1 MIFPHFYTT
10 FVTVFCYRGLHL
22 KNSNESGEYQEAATT
37 EEITVVA
44 ANSSCCLHTSD
55 VYAPCPSGL
64 TPSGFLCCL
73 TPHGEWATALPQ
85 EVGAIAHGE
94 DDGAVIE

>member
-10 FVTVFCYRGLHL
+10 FCYRGLHL

-37 EEITVVA
+37 EEIPVVA

-55 VYAPCPSGL
+55 VYAPAL
-64 TPSGFLCCL
+64 RATLPSGFLCCL
-73 TPHGEWATALPQ
+73 TPHGEWAMTLSQ